1 MGHDEVEMKTFMRFF
16 SNLLSVAKSGKNQEP
31 VNAPKPSSDHVYVSR
46 YEEFRQ
52 QGNEFL
58 NQRKFAAAAHA
69 YEVAL
74 EENPQSSEAYVNLGF
89 ALTELQRTDDA
100 KIHFNQ
106 AAQLDPDNFDAHL
119 LQAMLAIAENNHD
132 AALKSIQC
140 AVQIKPDSPVAEG
153 VLFKVFA
160 IRSEFSKIEIYLAE
174 KNGSGKSRAEILYIV
189 AVAFSSIPCDEDL
202 KKVLLS
208 LSAQYLQSAID
219 LEPEYF
225 EAFNEQGRIRV
236 TLNELDLAIQSF
248 QNAIKINSAYAEAY
262 YGLGIVYKLTENL
275 KLSAL
280 NIEKSISID
289 SKFLDAYKL
298 LGEIKSQEGD
308 RETAIL
314 NYQKVTELEPD
325 SPDAFIML
333 GCLYTDLGQLHKAI
347 KYTKEAVSLRKN
359 SPDVYFALGNILS
372 TQGKFPEA
380 VENFQHALQLR
391 PDYVDVKNNLAS
403 ALLAMGRNDDAVE
416 FYRDV
421 VRAQPTHLVA
431 LQNVAFC
438 LSFESG
444 VLPAVYLNSAK
455 KFGDVVSS
463 KAKSYIS
470 WKQEPLNDRALKV
483 GLVSGDLRQH
493 PVGFFL
499 ESVLTYLDIE
509 KIEIHAYSNR
519 TTNDPF
525 QESLKSRVSSW
536 SAIEGLSDEAAAK
549 LIHDAELDL
558 LIDLSG
564 HTGMNRLAMFAWR
577 PAPVQASWLG
587 YWASTGVSEIDYI
600 LADRHS
606 VLPEHHHHFSE
617 RVWYLADARMCFTPP
632 SAVYELVPSQPP
644 SVKNKHITFGCFQ
657 SIRKLNPNVLALWG
671 RIHQQLP
678 DAKFRLQGT
687 GFTDPKISADLLQ
700 RLADVGIATS
710 SVSLHASLP
719 GYEYLKCHS
728 EVDIILDCFPFP
740 GGTTTCDA
748 IWMGV
753 PTVTMAG
760 STMLSRQGVSL
771 LMYAGLPDWVAQSGD
786 EYVAIAVTKASDT
799 KQLSRLRASLRQ
811 QVFESALFNAPG
823 FSSSLQ
829 DTFIAMVL
837 DKKARF
843 NSAKHSNGLA

>member
-1 MGHDEVEMKTFMRFF
+1 MGHDEVEMKTFMGFF
-16 SNLLSVAKSGKNQEP
+16 SNLFSVFKSDENQEL
-31 VNAPKPSSDHVYVSR
+31 VNISKLNSRHAYASR
-46 YEEFRQ
+46 YEELKR
-52 QGNEFL
+52 QGNQFL
-58 NQRKFAAAAHA
+58 NQGKFDAAAHA
-69 YEVAL
+69 YEEAL
-74 EENPQSSEAYVNLGF
+74 KDNAQSSEAHVNFGY
-89 ALTELQRTDDA
+89 ALTELQRTDEA
-100 KIHFNQ
+100 KTHFEQ
-106 AAQLDPDNFDAHL
+106 AAQLHPDNFDAHL
-119 LQAMLAIAENNHD
+119 LQAMLAIAENDHD
-132 AALKSIQC
+132 VALKSIQR
-140 AVQIKPDSPVAEG
+140 AVQIKPESPVAES

-160 IRSEFSKIEIYLAE
+160 IRGEFSSIETYLAE
-174 KNGSGKSRAEILYIV
+174 KKGASKSRAKILYMV
-189 AVAFSSIPCDEDL
+189 AVTFSSIPCNEEL

-219 LEPEYF
+219 LKHDYF

-236 TLNELDLAIQSF
+236 ALNELDLAIQSF
-248 QNAIKINSAYAEAY
+248 QNAIEIKTAYAEAY
-262 YGLGIVYKLTENL
+262 YGLGIVYKHTGNL
-275 KLSAL
+275 KLSVL

-298 LGEIKSQEGD
+298 LGEIHSQEGD
-308 RETAIL
+308 RQAAIL
-314 NYQKVTELEPD
+314 NYKKVIELEPD

-347 KYTKEAVSLRKN
+347 EYTKKAVVLRKN
-359 SPDVYFALGNILS
+359 SPDVYFALGNIFS

-380 VENFQHALQLR
+380 VENFQLALQLR

-403 ALLAMGRNDDAVE
+403 ALLAMGRNADAVE
-416 FYRDV
+416 FYRAV
-421 VRAQPTHLVA
+421 VHAQPTHLVA

-444 VLPAVYLNSAK
+444 ISPAVYLDSAK
-455 KFGDVVSS
+455 KFGNVVSS
-463 KAKSYIS
+463 KATPYTS
-470 WKQEPLNDRALKV
+470 WKLAPLTDRALRV

-519 TTNDPF
+519 KTNDPL

-536 SAIEGLSDEAAAK
+536 SAIESLSDEAAAK

-564 HTGMNRLAMFAWR
+564 HTGLNRLALFAWR

-587 YWASTGVSEIDYI
+587 YWASTGVAEIDYI
-600 LADRHS
+600 LSDRHS
-606 VLPEHHHHFSE
+606 VFPEHHHHFSE

-632 SAVYELVPSQPP
+632 SAVYELVPSPPP
-644 SVKNKHITFGCFQ
+644 SLKNKYITFGCFQ
-657 SIRKLNPNVLALWG
+657 SIRKLNFNVLTLWG
-671 RIHQQLP
+671 RIHQRLP

-687 GFTDPKISADLLQ
+687 GFIDSKISADLLQ
-700 RLADVGIATS
+700 RLADVGIS
-710 SVSLHASLP
+710 PSCVSLHASVP
-719 GYEYLKCHS
+719 GYEYLKCHA

-748 IWMGV
+748 LWMGV

-771 LMYAGLPDWVAQSGD
+771 LTYAGLPDWVAQSED
-786 EYVAIAVTKASDT
+786 EYVSIAVNRASDI
-799 KQLSRLRASLRQ
+799 KQLGRLRAGLRQ
-811 QVFESALFNAPG
+811 QVFESPLFNAPG
-823 FSSSLQ
+823 FASCLQ
-829 DTFIAMVL
+829 DTFSAMVL
-837 DKKARF
+837 DKKARLDA
-843 NSAKHSNGLA
+843 AKHSDGLV